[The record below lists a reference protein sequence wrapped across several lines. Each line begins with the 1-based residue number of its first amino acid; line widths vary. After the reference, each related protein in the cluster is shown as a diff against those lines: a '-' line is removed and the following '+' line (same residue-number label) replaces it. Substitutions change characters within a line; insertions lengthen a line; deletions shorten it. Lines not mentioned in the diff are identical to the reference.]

1 MTDTAEQQMS
11 SEDMAAR
18 IKTLEAR
25 VKRIA
30 NERNAARSSYARLA
44 KVAEPFSNQSAQ
56 SLRHWLDS
64 TPSDVV
70 FRLSKAI
77 KTTLDNDTAHR
88 LTFQILKTS
97 ERLSVAIEGKRSG
110 QETADS
116 DNIEM
121 LASRTLT
128 LFDKMHD
135 WDS

>member
-11 SEDMAAR
+11 AEDMAAR

-97 ERLSVAIEGKRSG
+97 ERLSVAIEGKRTG
-110 QETADS
+110 QETADA

>member
-1 MTDTAEQQMS
+1 MTATVEQEMTTEEMQ
-11 SEDMAAR
+11 AR

-56 SLRHWLDS
+56 SMRHWIDS

-70 FRLSKAI
+70 FRLSKAV
-77 KTTLDNDTAHR
+77 KTTLEDETAHR

-97 ERLSVAIEGKRSG
+97 ERLSVAIEGRRSG

-121 LASRTLT
+121 LASRVLT

>member
-1 MTDTAEQQMS
+1 MTNDIEEKLSAEEMQ
-11 SEDMAAR
+11 AR

-25 VKRIA
+25 VKRVA

-77 KTTLDNDTAHR
+77 KSTLENDTAHR

-97 ERLSVAIEGKRSG
+97 ERLSVAIEAKRSD
-110 QETADS
+110 QENTDA